1 MFRRLFVSVFA
12 VWAWL
17 VSTILI
23 VPAETIFP
31 PGLRIGLE
39 PPVDMKPSTRLPGFE
54 DIERNAVI
62 AILDLPASAY
72 RDLENSAFAL
82 NQQGLDQLK
91 RESFPFENGIGFLI
105 SGIAQQ
111 NGAKIYRWSLLA
123 MGIGP
128 SVPNL
133 TMLVNVEVP
142 ESALSVYSDAVVRKA
157 LASVTFR
164 PAPIQE
170 QLGMLPFSLG
180 DLSGFQVMQVMPTGT
195 VFLADNPSNDNE
207 RKPFMIVSI
216 DRGGPPEAADR
227 AQFARNLLDSIIGA
241 NAGRWRAR
249 SRDPRKRQRP
259 GRRSRSTGAM
269 GALQPWR
276 FFARDRRQPCREMG
290 PGVRAFSNGPR
301 WHHAA
306 LKSIVGP
313 APDCHWPTSALWL
326 C

>member
-17 VSTILI
+17 ASAILI

-39 PPVDMKPSTRLPGFE
+39 PPVDMKPSTRF
-54 DIERNAVI
+54 
-62 AILDLPASAY
+62 
-72 RDLENSAFAL
+72 SAFSL

-170 QLGMLPFSLG
+170 QLGMLPFTLG
-180 DLSGFQVMQVMPTGT
+180 DLSGFQVMQVTPTGT
-195 VFLADNPSNDNE
+195 VFLADNPSNDNQ

-216 DRGGPPEAADR
+216 DRGGAPEAADR
-227 AQFARNLLDSIIGA
+227 GQFARDLLTNAPVRELSIQSSEPMRVGGA
-241 NAGRWRAR
+241 PGYEIRA
-249 SRDPRKRQRP
+249 
-259 GRRSRSTGAM
+259 
-269 GALQPWR
+269 
-276 FFARDRRQPCREMG
+276 
-290 PGVRAFSNGPR
+290 NG
-301 WHHAA
+301 
-306 LKSIVGP
+306 KGP
-313 APDCHWPTSALWL
+313 AGDPVSLVQWVRFSPGGFLRVIGVSPAEKWDQAFGRFRAVRDGITLR
-326 C
+326 